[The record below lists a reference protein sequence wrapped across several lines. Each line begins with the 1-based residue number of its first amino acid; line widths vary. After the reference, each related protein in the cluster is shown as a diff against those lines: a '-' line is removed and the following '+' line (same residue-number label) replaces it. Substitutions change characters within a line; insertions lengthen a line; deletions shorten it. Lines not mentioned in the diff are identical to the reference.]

1 MRLRNLSI
9 LAVVTAATL
18 SVVPLAPAF
27 CQESAA
33 GQEMHQSGQAIK
45 SAGSDTG
52 ESVKHAYQGTADE
65 LSDAALT
72 TKVKSVLLSD
82 ARTRKYS
89 IHVESDQGKVAIGG
103 TVESPSDAKYA
114 QTVVAAVHG
123 VRAVDNK
130 LTWPTSL
137 K

>member
-1 MRLRNLSI
+1 M
-9 LAVVTAATL
+9 ATAATL
-18 SVVPLAPAF
+18 SLLPLSRAF
-27 CQESAA
+27 CQESASAA

-45 SAGSDTG
+45 SAASETG
-52 ESVKHAYQGTADE
+52 ESVKHAYRGTADE

-72 TKVKSVLLSD
+72 SKVKSVLLSD

-103 TVESPSDAKYA
+103 TVESPSDAKYT